1 MNPCSITINKRLL
14 LPLLLVLAMGSGYG
28 ADDSLTIVIQDQSK
42 TFSRKDLAAKLKPV
56 SVTIDDPVY
65 HAKKTYDGFRL
76 IEVLALAGLDP
87 KSGNDEIVFTAKDG
101 YSPNTSF
108 ELLRKHSAILTFQEH
123 GGAAGQFAKVNQGKA
138 KLDPGPYY
146 VVWEEGKSLE
156 KDVPWPYQ
164 LVKIEVVQFATKF
177 AKLYPTG
184 VGSDSGVMQG
194 FLTFKNQCI
203 RCHSINL
210 QGGDVGPELNTPK
223 NVTEYWDRATL
234 KEFIKN
240 PGAFRAKD
248 KMPPFPQLSSSA
260 IDQILEYFTYMK
272 DRKVKN

>member
-1 MNPCSITINKRLL
+1 MRFLFGLSMM
-14 LPLLLVLAMGSGYG
+14 LAMAS
-28 ADDSLTIVIQDQSK
+28 ATAAEDSLTIVIQDHPK
-42 TFSRKDLAAKLKPV
+42 KFSRKDLEAKLKPV
-56 SVTIDDPVY
+56 TVTIDDPVY
-65 HAKKTYDGFRL
+65 HSKKTFDGFRL
-76 IEVLALAGLDP
+76 AEVFALAGLDP

-108 ELLRKHSAILTFQEH
+108 DQLRKHSAVLTFQEH
-123 GGAAGQFAKVNQGKA
+123 GGPKGHFGKVDQGKA

-146 VVWEEGKSLE
+146 VVWEEGNLLE
-156 KDVPWPYQ
+156 KEVPWPYQ
-164 LVKIEVVQFATKF
+164 LLKIEVVQFATKF

-184 VGSDSGVMQG
+184 VSADSGAMQG

-234 KEFIKN
+234 KEFISN
-240 PGAFRAKD
+240 PYAFRAKD
-248 KMPPFPQLSSSA
+248 KMPPFPQLSA
-260 IDQILEYFTYMK
+260 KDIDHVLEYFDYMK
-272 DRKVKN
+272 DKKVKN